1 MKKNLAKSK
10 KREDILAM
18 LDHLI
23 QYHGETMAIPMIR
36 VDQQD
41 GRILYTCCLSTGFL
55 QAMICRLPRNLENP
69 EGIQRALVTKKVSEI
84 ERHLSTERYGMP
96 NAIVITLKC
105 AGSRFLSLSPLDSR
119 MGRDGAV
126 SVLTVALQ
134 AFRDYLACC
143 EVDADGYLTAPEKDL
158 LGFMIDGHHRT
169 EGAYVANKLDYLFS
183 TSVYLDLDL
192 RKMAEAFAG
201 INCYQEKP
209 SAIHTNAMRNLSGLM
224 TEEENTAFSIMSD
237 LNSQPGLFQEHIKM
251 YDGPRESGLPRA
263 YVNASK
269 MQLLLRN
276 WIDDNRTYGF
286 RCNTLSQQEEAIQT
300 YFAAWKTC
308 YPDAWDNSKYVLTKA
323 MGLDILFDLY
333 GPLCNCLLR
342 EPLPEGGR
350 PREEDFIRVIRRC
363 FFQVEDENG
372 TAVYRPKNIALDES
386 GESVPLNWD
395 SSLFGSLSSGKGIGL
410 LKKLLRREIGN
421 SH

>member
-10 KREDILAM
+10 KREDILVM

-105 AGSRFLSLSPLDSR
+105 AGQPVPFSLSAGQPDGP
-119 MGRDGAV
+119 GRRCFGADGSIAGVPGLSGLLRGGCGWISDGAG
-126 SVLTVALQ
+126 
-134 AFRDYLACC
+134 
-143 EVDADGYLTAPEKDL
+143 EGP

-342 EPLPEGGR
+342 EPLRRGGGPE
-350 PREEDFIRVIRRC
+350 RR
-363 FFQVEDENG
+363 
-372 TAVYRPKNIALDES
+372 I
-386 GESVPLNWD
+386 
-395 SSLFGSLSSGKGIGL
+395 SS
-410 LKKLLRREIGN
+410 E
-421 SH
+421 